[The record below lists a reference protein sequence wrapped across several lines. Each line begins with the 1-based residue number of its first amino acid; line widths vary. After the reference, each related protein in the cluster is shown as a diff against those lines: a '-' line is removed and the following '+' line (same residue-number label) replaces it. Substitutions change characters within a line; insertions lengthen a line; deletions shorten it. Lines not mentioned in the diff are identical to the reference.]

1 MDQRSFRVRLRADPV
16 DLVEWKELFHLA
28 TPTFARSI
36 EVLNG
41 DFYIGLG
48 SLKDDVHPETGGLLR
63 VRAQSYGRQ

>member
-1 MDQRSFRVRLRADPV
+1 VFETA

-28 TPTFARSI
+28 TPAFARSI

-48 SLKDDVHPETGGLLR
+48 SLKDDVRPETGDLLR
-63 VRAQSYGRQ
+63 VRAPHFGRP